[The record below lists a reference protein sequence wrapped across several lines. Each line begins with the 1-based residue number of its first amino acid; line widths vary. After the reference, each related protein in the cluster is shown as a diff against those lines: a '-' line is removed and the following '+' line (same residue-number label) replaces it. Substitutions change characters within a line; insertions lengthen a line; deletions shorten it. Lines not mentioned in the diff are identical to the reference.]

1 MHTYTQD
8 VEDKQ
13 WGKMMVKATGGKV
26 RDDPKLLA
34 KTVKQKEK
42 QKAKSRTEWAARSK
56 QLEDSKQA
64 KQTDYLERQKK
75 NISRKHFGKRGS
87 MAQPKGKGGRAGFE
101 GRKRKLN

>member
-1 MHTYTQD
+1 MLQEI
-8 VEDKQ
+8 EDKQ

-42 QKAKSRTEWAARSK
+42 QKNKSRSEWATRTK
-56 QLEDSKQA
+56 QLEEAKVAKQA
-64 KQTDYLERQKK
+64 DYLERQKK

-87 MAQPKGKGGRAGFE
+87 MAQPKGGKGGRAGFE
-101 GRKRKLN
+101 GRKKKLN